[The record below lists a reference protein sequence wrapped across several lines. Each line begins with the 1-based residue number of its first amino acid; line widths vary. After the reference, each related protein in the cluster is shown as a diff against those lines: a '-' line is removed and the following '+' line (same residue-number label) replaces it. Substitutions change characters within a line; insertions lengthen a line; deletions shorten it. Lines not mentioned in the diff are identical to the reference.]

1 MIAHGHAPQAI
12 AQYTLAQVRLY
23 LAAIGRQ
30 ETRQEARCMSQQLAL
45 QVLAVRG
52 EPRAVEKLLD
62 RLQTVAEEL

>member
-12 AQYTLAQVRLY
+12 AQYTLSQLRHY

-30 ETRQEARCMSQQLAL
+30 EARDEARAMSQQLAL

-52 EPRAVEKLLD
+52 EPRAIEKLLD
-62 RLQTVAEEL
+62 RLQKVAEDL